1 MAVWKRRDTGSW
13 VCSFSHNG
21 KRHVQKIEF
30 ARTRKEAEQGEAV
43 IMADLFRQVYGLNGT
58 EDCPFNQF
66 VLDKFLPYSE
76 ANKRTFY
83 DDVLV
88 CKVLIGFFKDKMLRS
103 ITPALVEEFKQKRLA
118 TPISRQ
124 KDRVAKHW
132 TPSTRLKRARQK
144 RKSDEPP
151 RQRKPATVN
160 REMCVL
166 SKIFSLAVDAEL
178 LDDNPCR
185 RVKKLRTAN
194 QRVRYLS
201 NAEEEALFKALKGQD
216 WVKDIIVMAINT
228 GMRRG
233 EIFELKWFDV
243 DLNRRIVHVRESKS
257 GRPRTIPL
265 NATAQT
271 LLGRLPKT
279 SEYVFPSPKN
289 EKRRVNDVGRQFER
303 AVKNAKIVD
312 FHFHDLRHTAATR
325 MADAG
330 ADPFT
335 LAAILG
341 HSDIRMTARYTHATD
356 EAKRRAVDRLV
367 TLSVSDREN
376 EALPNGQAT
385 APALTACDSTSS
397 LKAVEN
403 HSVAASSEIF
413 GNVLATETR
422 TASGCSP

>member
-13 VCSFSHNG
+13 VCSFVHNG
-21 KRHVQKIEF
+21 KRHVQTIEF
-30 ARTRKEAEQGEAV
+30 AQTRADAEKGQAV
-43 IMADLFRQVYGLNGT
+43 IMADLFRQVYGLNGKP
-58 EDCPFNQF
+58 DSPFDKF
-66 VLDKFLPYSE
+66 VLDNFLPYSE

-88 CKVLIGFFKDKMLRS
+88 CKVLIGYFKGKMLRS
-103 ITPALVEEFKQKRLA
+103 ITSAQVEEFKQKRLA
-118 TPISRQ
+118 TPVSRQ
-124 KDRVAKHW
+124 KDRVAKNW
-132 TPSTRLKRARQK
+132 TPSTRLKKARQK
-144 RKSDEPP
+144 RIESDEPP
-151 RQRKPATVN
+151 KPRKPATVN

-194 QRVRYLS
+194 QRVRYLTD
-201 NAEEEALFKALKGQD
+201 AEETELFKALKGQD

-233 EIFELKWFDV
+233 EIFDLKWFDV
-243 DLNRRIVHVRESKS
+243 DLNRRIVHVRQSKS

-271 LLGRLPKT
+271 LLAKLPKT
-279 SEYVFPSPKN
+279 SEYVFPSPKK
-289 EKRRVNDVGRQFER
+289 ETRRVNDVGRQFER
-303 AVKNAKIVD
+303 AVKKAKIVD

-367 TLSVSDREN
+367 KPASISDTSE
-376 EALPNGQAT
+376 
-385 APALTACDSTSS
+385 PANHH

-403 HSVAASSEIF
+403 HVAASSYEAF
-413 GNVLATETR
+413 SNVLATETK
-422 TASGCSP
+422 TARSASP

>member
-1 MAVWKRRDTGSW
+1 
-13 VCSFSHNG
+13 
-21 KRHVQKIEF
+21 
-30 ARTRKEAEQGEAV
+30 
-43 IMADLFRQVYGLNGT
+43 
-58 EDCPFNQF
+58 
-66 VLDKFLPYSE
+66 
-76 ANKRTFY
+76 
-83 DDVLV
+83 
-88 CKVLIGFFKDKMLRS
+88 MLS
-103 ITPALVEEFKQKRLA
+103 ITPALDEEFKQKRLA

-124 KDRVAKHW
+124 KDRVAKNW

-144 RKSDEPP
+144 RLEESDEPP
-151 RQRKPATVN
+151 KPRKPATVN
-160 REMCVL
+160 RELCVL

-216 WVKDIIVMAINT
+216 WVKNIIVMAINT

-233 EIFELKWFDV
+233 ELFDLKWFDV
-243 DLNRRIVHVRESKS
+243 DFNRRIVHVRQSKS
-257 GRPRTIPL
+257 GRPRVIPL
-265 NATAQT
+265 NTTTQT
-271 LLGRLPKT
+271 LLEGLSKT
-279 SEYVFPSPKN
+279 SEYVFPSPKKS
-289 EKRRVNDVGRQFER
+289 ERRVNDVGRQFER

-356 EAKRRAVDRLV
+356 QAKRRAVDNLVKPESNSDASEPRLSETESGGESCRCQQFRNFWQRFGTGNENGEERLAV
-367 TLSVSDREN
+367 T
-376 EALPNGQAT
+376 
-385 APALTACDSTSS
+385 C
-397 LKAVEN
+397 
-403 HSVAASSEIF
+403 
-413 GNVLATETR
+413 
-422 TASGCSP
+422 

>member
-21 KRHVQKIEF
+21 KRHVQKIQF
-30 ARTRKEAEQGEAV
+30 ARTRADAEKAEAV
-43 IMADLFRQVYGLNGT
+43 IMADLFRQVYGLNGKP
-58 EDCPFNQF
+58 DCPFDRF

-83 DDVLV
+83 DDVIV
-88 CKVLIGFFKDKMLRS
+88 CKILIGYFGDRMMRS

-118 TPISRQ
+118 TPLSRQ

-144 RKSDEPP
+144 RADSDEPP
-151 RQRKPATVN
+151 KPRKPATVN
-160 REMCVL
+160 RELCVL
-166 SKIFSLAVDAEL
+166 SKIFSLAFDAEL

-201 NAEEEALFKALKGQD
+201 NAEEEALFKALRGQN
-216 WVKDIIVMAINT
+216 WVKNIIVMAINT

-233 EIFELKWFDV
+233 ELFDLKWFDV
-243 DLNRRIVHVRESKS
+243 DFNRRIVHVRQSKS
-257 GRPRTIPL
+257 GRPRVIPL
-265 NATAQT
+265 NATTQT
-271 LLGRLPKT
+271 LLGGLPKT
-279 SEYVFPSPKN
+279 SEYVFPSPKKS
-289 EKRRVNDVGRQFER
+289 ERRVNDVGRQFER
-303 AVKNAKIVD
+303 AVNNAKIAD

-356 EAKRRAVDRLV
+356 QAKRRAVDNLV
-367 TLSVSDREN
+367 KLESNSDAS
-376 EALPNGQAT
+376 EADYQQ
-385 APALTACDSTSS
+385 

-403 HSVAASSEIF
+403 PGVAGNFESF
-413 GNVLATETR
+413 GNGLAPEMK
-422 TASGCSP
+422 TARSASP